1 MSLRKTPKDEPAEGT
16 MKFTNPLDR
25 LYELYGPPR
34 TEPIPQ
40 REYIYV
46 TRAPFGCK
54 IGRTTRPE
62 LRPLQVAGNAPVQ
75 LEVLIIKEV
84 AGSRDLEKRIHEHYQ
99 GKWLRGEW
107 FSLDDADIEFIRD
120 LLDGKTSFP
129 EVDEDFEDIPF

>member
-1 MSLRKTPKDEPAEGT
+1 MSRRKKAIAEPAEAA

-34 TEPIPQ
+34 TDPIPQ
-40 REYIYV
+40 PEFIYV

-54 IGRTTRPE
+54 IGRTIRPE

-75 LEVLIIKEV
+75 LDALIVREV
-84 AGSRDLEKRIHEHYQ
+84 AGSRDIEKRLHDHYQ

-120 LLDGKTSFP
+120 LLDGKVSFP
-129 EVDEDFEDIPF
+129 EVEEDFEDIPF

>member
-1 MSLRKTPKDEPAEGT
+1 MSRRKIPQDESAEDT
-16 MKFTNPLDR
+16 TKFTNPLDR

-54 IGRTTRPE
+54 IGRTTRPD

-75 LEVLIIKEV
+75 LEVLIVKEV
-84 AGSRDLEKRIHEHYQ
+84 SGSKDLEKRIQVHYQ

-107 FSLDDADIEFIRD
+107 FSLDDADIEFIRE
-120 LLDGKTSFP
+120 LLDGKASFP